1 MPHVLVLA
9 QVNDYLY
16 AGVLTVVAAVIVT
29 AVILTSSR
37 SDQDETR

>member
-1 MPHVLVLA
+1 MLVLA